1 MSFSFFRP
9 ASRSPQWSPL
19 ELVYAIREGLRALDT
34 ETGAKALEEVEK
46 NILSMKQ
53 LLSGNGEAEL
63 DPNQVSQV
71 AVEVCKDDLLSLF
84 VLKLPTLGWQ
94 ARKDLGHCWCILLSQ
109 KVGSSYCCVDY
120 IENHV
125 ELLDFLIVW

>member
-94 ARKDLGHCWCILLSQ
+94 TARRP
-109 KVGSSYCCVDY
+109 Y
-120 IENHV
+120 
-125 ELLDFLIVW
+125 